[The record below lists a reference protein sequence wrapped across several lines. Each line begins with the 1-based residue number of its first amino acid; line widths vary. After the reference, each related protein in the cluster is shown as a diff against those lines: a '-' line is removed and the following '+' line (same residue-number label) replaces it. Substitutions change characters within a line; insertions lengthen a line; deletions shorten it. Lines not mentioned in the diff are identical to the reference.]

1 MESFGSLFDEE
12 WENLSRMFSGDQD
25 SDHFPS
31 HGLFSSEH
39 DDHGLNFETPSI
51 VSSVMAECY
60 NDNSSFIDHRIAS
73 ENINPNFYHYFSQE
87 SNINGCAAYDGAV
100 SLPYPSNSN
109 ITPLPTNGVCD
120 DESVSLFD
128 ENNNNS
134 SLLAQVFSED
144 SMEEILCLKEDVIM
158 ENSVSPSVSIA
169 DQRKHAPVKR
179 KIETSESPKVVVD
192 KVNNEIPN
200 KKTRVSRSDNKNK
213 KKVQP
218 KNKQKVMAP
227 ATVNG
232 NGNID
237 GLEDTNNNKGGG
249 NAPTAS
255 SCSCSSEDDL
265 SLSQDPNGSGGVN
278 SNWKTRASRGAATDP
293 QSLYARKRRERIN
306 ERLKILQNLVPN
318 GTKVDISTMLEEAVH
333 YVKFL
338 QLQIK
343 LLSSDEMW
351 MYAPIAYNGMDMG
364 LYQKLQI

>member
-1 MESFGSLFDEE
+1 MESFGSLFDED

-31 HGLFSSEH
+31 HGLFSSEQA
-39 DDHGLNFETPSI
+39 DHGLNFETDPSI
-51 VSSVMAECY
+51 VSSVMYECN
-60 NDNSSFIDHRIAS
+60 NDSSLLINHHLAS
-73 ENINPNFYHYFSQE
+73 ETINPNFYHYFSQE
-87 SNINGCAAYDGAV
+87 ISNINGCANYDGAV
-100 SLPYPSNSN
+100 SLPYPSSN
-109 ITPLPTNGVCD
+109 IIPLPANGVCD
-120 DESVSLFD
+120 HDSVNLFD

-134 SLLAQVFSED
+134 SLLSQVFSDD
-144 SMEEILCLKEDVIM
+144 SMEEILCLKEDVNI
-158 ENSVSPSVSIA
+158 ENSVCPTLPIA
-169 DQRKHAPVKR
+169 DQRKHTHIKR
-179 KIETSESPKVVVD
+179 KIETPESPNVVVD
-192 KVNNEIPN
+192 EVNNEIPDKN
-200 KKTRVSRSDNKNK
+200 PQKKTRVSRSDNKNK

-218 KNKQKVMAP
+218 KKKQK
-227 ATVNG
+227 VNG

-237 GLEDTNNNKGGG
+237 GENPNNKKGGG

-265 SLSQDPNGSGGVN
+265 NLSQEANGSALN

-343 LLSSDEMW
+343 LLSSDDMW